1 MDTVEFIMA
10 QAGPPAGGL
19 QGLLPLL
26 LILAVFY
33 FLLVRP
39 QQQRAK
45 EHQKLVDGLKKND
58 RVVTNGG
65 LHGRVIEVRD
75 DEVVLEIAPNVQ
87 VRYDRAQI
95 GALADAKKK
104 EG

>member
-1 MDTVEFIMA
+1 MDTVELVVA
-10 QAGPPAGGL
+10 QAAPPGGGL

-45 EHQKLVDGLKKND
+45 EHQRLVDALKRND
-58 RVVTNGG
+58 RVVTTGG

-75 DEVVLEIAPNVQ
+75 DEVTLEIANNVQ
-87 VRYDRAQI
+87 VRYDRSQI
-95 GALADAKKK
+95 GALEDSKKK